1 MSYEEWLI
9 AWHVTKVTRDKKIKN
24 CSYTTRFSHFHS
36 FGHFS
41 ECIHFVIM
49 SRALIGCLR
58 SWTWLVWTCV
68 HWCRHWWWSCQTWNN
83 ELWLVEPHFKYNC
96 IFVRLFFTFEMVFNY
111 HCDTRKKFRFQVRS
125 ILTQLNPSNRS
136 IFNSGRENSRKQ
148 NWCSNQVQFRLDSS
162 KVNEPKKSKLIRN
175 KRLNNK
181 DEYLN
186 VIKDCHVVIDAVD
199 RGFKSPNFKIKIRIS
214 CRGKIF
220 EFLNL

>member
-1 MSYEEWLI
+1 MIQPKFRSPQTNDSDWLQKI
-9 AWHVTKVTRDKKIKN
+9 DHDWSPQSKLKSQPIKSLQIKHTWWRKIFYWISKWIQNGKLCHMTHHNDSLCHVRNDSSRDMWRKWHVTKKNKN

-49 SRALIGCLR
+49 SRALIGRLR

-111 HCDTRKKFRFQVRS
+111 HCDTRKKFRFQVHS
-125 ILTQLNPSNRS
+125 ILTLRKPSNWFIYSSGTKKLELEPGS
-136 IFNSGRENSRKQ
+136 I
-148 NWCSNQVQFRLDSS
+148 
-162 KVNEPKKSKLIRN
+162 
-175 KRLNNK
+175 
-181 DEYLN
+181 
-186 VIKDCHVVIDAVD
+186 
-199 RGFKSPNFKIKIRIS
+199 
-214 CRGKIF
+214 
-220 EFLNL
+220 

>member
-1 MSYEEWLI
+1 MVNFVTWLI
-9 AWHVTKVTRDKKIKN
+9 NHNDSFSHVRNDSSRDMWRKWHVTKKIKN

-49 SRALIGCLR
+49 SRALIGRLR

-125 ILTQLNPSNRS
+125 ILTLRKP
-136 IFNSGRENSRKQ
+136 FNWFIYSSGTK
-148 NWCSNQVQFRLDSS
+148 NWNSNQVQFRLELSIF
-162 KVNEPKKSKLIRN
+162 NRP
-175 KRLNNK
+175 
-181 DEYLN
+181 
-186 VIKDCHVVIDAVD
+186 
-199 RGFKSPNFKIKIRIS
+199 IKIEINS
-214 CRGKIF
+214 KQTF
-220 EFLNL
+220 EQ

>member
-1 MSYEEWLI
+1 MSCEEWLI
-9 AWHVTKVTRDKKIKN
+9 AWHVTKVTRDKKKIKN

-49 SRALIGCLR
+49 SRALIGRLR

-125 ILTQLNPSNRS
+125 ILTLRKPFNWFIYSSGTKNWNSNH
-136 IFNSGRENSRKQ
+136 
-148 NWCSNQVQFRLDSS
+148 VQFRLELSIF
-162 KVNEPKKSKLIRN
+162 NRP
-175 KRLNNK
+175 
-181 DEYLN
+181 
-186 VIKDCHVVIDAVD
+186 
-199 RGFKSPNFKIKIRIS
+199 IKIEINS
-214 CRGKIF
+214 KQTF
-220 EFLNL
+220 EQ